1 MSKKIKKLIFVLY
14 TIVPFTILIIFS
26 VRAQASV
33 EFNSAFDFNSIG
45 FSKYESENPVEP
57 GFHEL
62 DLYINDSY
70 SGRSSVYVSGYDSK
84 RKVYVEKKEIEKY
97 GVKEKALEKASVVVI
112 KEKEYVSP
120 LDLDGAV
127 KVDLDMASLA
137 VRLSLPQIISINNPR
152 GWVDQE
158 YWDEGVTAALANYNA
173 NFYRN
178 EFAGNVNES
187 AFSSLRFGVNLG
199 KWQYRNQ
206 STLRWSETTGTEYQ
220 STQNYIQRSIPE
232 WQTSLQLGE
241 SYTNGRFLSS
251 VPLLGATFKTD
262 ERMLPDSVRGYA
274 PTVRGTA
281 ETNAL
286 VRISQDGRAIYETTV
301 SPGAFEISDLF
312 PTSYGGDLLVTIE
325 ESDGRT
331 RTFTVPYA
339 AVPNL
344 LRPGRVKYS
353 FALGTL
359 NDTNLSANPMIVDG
373 VYQRGLN
380 NFLTGSVAGQ
390 AMKDYSAVGMGL
402 AFNTPVGAIGFDSSY
417 SYADIDGDVMEG
429 WSAGATYSKR
439 LNYTDTNFNVAM
451 FRYSS
456 ESYLGIRDAA
466 YLMEVASNGG
476 YIPFYVDESI
486 NEKNSFQINV
496 SQNFSGSANMFITS
510 SVVDY
515 WGVDNNNVNYQVGYG
530 NQWRDVSYSV
540 SASKT
545 YSGITRDD
553 EQLVSLSL
561 SMPLGK
567 SRNSGTVSLS
577 ASHSDKDENTY
588 QGTYSATA
596 LEDRSLA
603 YSVTASRAESEY
615 SSTDAISGSVSKR
628 TGVGAFSASA
638 STSEGYDQYSVG
650 ASGSLLAHSGGV
662 TLGQATGDTI
672 ALVEAE
678 DAEGTRVNNGVNVR
692 LNKRGYAI
700 VPYMSPFRNNRI
712 ELDPKGSTDN
722 VELKETI
729 KNSAPYAGAVV
740 KLEYKTESGIP
751 AAFILSLAGGK
762 VPIGATVYDASMEEV
777 GVVGGGG
784 QLILRDVKEGQRYSV
799 EWNDNEQRCV
809 FLVPVSES
817 ADDSLSTRVSRA
829 SCVPEV
835 Q

>member
-402 AFNTPVGAIGFDSSY
+402 DQKSISALL
-417 SYADIDGDVMEG
+417 DINPKTMRKFYRAE
-429 WSAGATYSKR
+429 
-439 LNYTDTNFNVAM
+439 LDTGVARANFNVAK
-451 FRYSS
+451 S
-456 ESYLGIRDAA
+456 L
-466 YLMEVASNGG
+466 
-476 YIPFYVDESI
+476 
-486 NEKNSFQINV
+486 
-496 SQNFSGSANMFITS
+496 
-510 SVVDY
+510 
-515 WGVDNNNVNYQVGYG
+515 YG
-530 NQWRDVSYSV
+530 R
-540 SASKT
+540 
-545 YSGITRDD
+545 
-553 EQLVSLSL
+553 
-561 SMPLGK
+561 
-567 SRNSGTVSLS
+567 
-577 ASHSDKDENTY
+577 
-588 QGTYSATA
+588 
-596 LEDRSLA
+596 
-603 YSVTASRAESEY
+603 
-615 SSTDAISGSVSKR
+615 
-628 TGVGAFSASA
+628 
-638 STSEGYDQYSVG
+638 
-650 ASGSLLAHSGGV
+650 ASGGK
-662 TLGQATGDTI
+662 DTI
-672 ALVEAE
+672 ASIFWLKARAGWVDTVKHSHEGLPENIRVTFALDAPKVEHEVIDVTPAKGPLI
-678 DAEGTRVNNGVNVR
+678 EG
-692 LNKRGYAI
+692 
-700 VPYMSPFRNNRI
+700 
-712 ELDPKGSTDN
+712 
-722 VELKETI
+722 
-729 KNSAPYAGAVV
+729 
-740 KLEYKTESGIP
+740 
-751 AAFILSLAGGK
+751 
-762 VPIGATVYDASMEEV
+762 
-777 GVVGGGG
+777 
-784 QLILRDVKEGQRYSV
+784 
-799 EWNDNEQRCV
+799 
-809 FLVPVSES
+809 
-817 ADDSLSTRVSRA
+817 
-829 SCVPEV
+829 
-835 Q
+835 